1 MADNHDDN
9 DHTSGW
15 DDVTNPVVSGP
26 IRRVSTQTGN
36 RPYLFVLAG
45 LRVGEM
51 IGVNETITLGR
62 GTDVDFRVPDE
73 GVSRHHLRVVALND
87 GSILLTD
94 LESTNGTFV
103 NGKKVSS
110 AVLAD
115 GDKIQIGSTAIL
127 KFSYADKLE
136 VSFQESLFEAAQRD
150 ALTSLFNRRYFKQQL
165 STELRFALRR
175 GTPLTLILFDL
186 DHFKRVNDDYGHPVG
201 DAVLVG
207 FSSLLSRA
215 IRGEDLAARIGGEE
229 FALLC
234 RDVPG
239 PVGEQVAERI
249 RQAVERSTIT
259 RKVPSLKITLSAGV
273 AALPDPRIA
282 TIEQLIEA
290 ADKALYESKNNG
302 RNRVTL
308 FE

>member
-1 MADNHDDN
+1 
-9 DHTSGW
+9 
-15 DDVTNPVVSGP
+15 
-26 IRRVSTQTGN
+26 
-36 RPYLFVLAG
+36 
-45 LRVGEM
+45 
-51 IGVNETITLGR
+51 LGR
-62 GTDVDFRVPDE
+62 GTDVDFRLPDE
-73 GVSRHHLRVVALND
+73 GVSRHHLRVVALSD
-87 GSILLTD
+87 GTVLLTD

-103 NGKKVSS
+103 NGKKVTS
-110 AVLAD
+110 AVLGD

-175 GTPLTLILFDL
+175 GTPLALILFDL
-186 DHFKRVNDDYGHPVG
+186 DHFKHVNDDHGHPVG

-207 FSSLLSRA
+207 FSHLLAHA
-215 IRGEDLAARIGGEE
+215 IRAEDLAARIGGEE
-229 FALLC
+229 FALIC

-239 PVGEQVAERI
+239 PVAEQVAERI
-249 RQAVERSTIT
+249 RTLVEKSTLA
-259 RKVPSLKITLSAGV
+259 RKIPSLKVTCSAGV

-282 TIEQLIEA
+282 TIEQLIDA
-290 ADKALYESKNNG
+290 ADKALYESKNMG

>member
-1 MADNHDDN
+1 MIDDHDDDN
-9 DHTSGW
+9 TAGW
-15 DDVTNPVVSGP
+15 DDVTNPVISGP
-26 IRRVSTQTGN
+26 IRRINTQSN
-36 RPYLFVLAG
+36 DHPYLFVLAG

-51 IGVNETITLGR
+51 IGVNSTVTLGR

-73 GVSRHHLRVVALND
+73 GVSRHHLRIVALQD

-94 LESTNGTFV
+94 LETTNGTFV
-103 NGKKVSS
+103 NGKKVNS
-110 AVLAD
+110 AVLND

-127 KFSYADKLE
+127 KFSFADKLE

-165 STELRFALRR
+165 TSELSFTLRR
-175 GTPLTLILFDL
+175 STPISLILFDL
-186 DHFKRVNDDYGHPVG
+186 DHFKLVNDNHGHPIG

-207 FSSLLSRA
+207 FSHLLSRA
-215 IRGEDLAARIGGEE
+215 IRAEDLAARIGGEE
-229 FALLC
+229 FALIC

-239 PVGEQVAERI
+239 PVALQVGERI
-249 RQAVERSTIT
+249 RQLVESSTLT
-259 RKVPSLKITLSAGV
+259 RKVPSLKVTLSAGV
-273 AALPDPRIA
+273 AALPDPRIS
-282 TIEQLIEA
+282 TVEQLVEA

-308 FE
+308 YE

>member
-1 MADNHDDN
+1 MAHDHDDDN
-9 DHTSGW
+9 TGAW
-15 DDVTNPVVSGP
+15 DDVTNPVAGGG
-26 IRRVSTQTGN
+26 IRRVSTQTGD

-73 GVSRHHLRVVALND
+73 GVSRNHLRVVALGD
-87 GSILLTD
+87 GSVLLTD

-103 NGKKVSS
+103 NGKKVNS
-110 AVLAD
+110 AVLGD

-150 ALTSLFNRRYFKQQL
+150 ALTSLFNRRYFEQQL

-175 GTPLTLILFDL
+175 GTPLSLILFDL
-186 DHFKRVNDDYGHPVG
+186 DYFKRVNDEYGHPVG

-207 FSSLLSRA
+207 FSHLLSGA
-215 IRGEDLAARIGGEE
+215 IRAEDLAARIGGEE
-229 FALLC
+229 FALIC

-239 PVGEQVAERI
+239 PVAEQVADRI
-249 RQAVERSTIT
+249 RQLVENSTIT
-259 RKVPSLKITLSAGV
+259 RKVPSLKITLSGGV

-282 TIEQLIEA
+282 TIEQLIDA

-302 RNRVTL
+302 RNQVTL